1 MYLTKGINEKI
12 TTDLDFSKF
21 VLKSMNRFN
30 EKDWGDLCKEDKAL
44 NNYELEHQEGK
55 IVARYNH
62 INGVDD
68 IYIMATYYNGQVKV
82 EIMFCS
88 EY

>member
-12 TTDLDFSKF
+12 ATDLDFSKF

-44 NNYELEHQEGK
+44 NDYELEHQEGR

-68 IYIMATYYNGQVKV
+68 IYIMATYYNGRVQV